1 MTLGYIILRQ
11 ILGSKFLY
19 RRLCPLAMET
29 ADFIADV
36 SKFNR
41 WGESVLE
48 NIQWSSDTK
57 EGTIPKITNEFWT
70 SAQRKA
76 HSLHEIS
83 YRACYKPQLPRFF
96 IERLSKIGDSIYDPF
111 MGRGTTVLEA
121 ALLGRKPLGN
131 DINPLSKVLLEPR
144 FNPPTLLQIEKRLEE
159 LDLSSNKESNDDL
172 LTFFHP
178 DTLRQIIAL
187 KEHCQGDIDSID
199 KWIRMV
205 AINRLTGHSNGFFS
219 VYSMPPNQAVSLES
233 QKRINA
239 KRQQIPPQKDILPR
253 ILAKSKTLLKDWD
266 GKSLSKNPILSCN
279 DAAKSTLADSSI
291 DLVVTSP
298 PFLDVIDYQGDNW
311 LRCWF
316 LGLDSTDIA
325 ISQIKSLDKWQEMI
339 TEVLVELNRVVKPGG
354 YIAFEV
360 GEVRGGKIL
369 MEDLVIPSGV
379 KAGLEP
385 IAVVINAQD
394 FTKTSNTWGVS
405 NQKKGTNTNRII
417 VFRRPEI
424 N

>member
-36 SKFNR
+36 SDFDR
-41 WGESVLE
+41 WGESVIE
-48 NIQWSSDTK
+48 NIQWASDNK
-57 EGTIPKITNEFWT
+57 KGTIPKITNEFWT

-111 MGRGTTVLEA
+111 MGRGTTILEA

-144 FNPPTLLQIEKRLEE
+144 FNPPTLSQIEKRLGE
-159 LDLSSNKESNDDL
+159 LELSSNKESNDDL

-187 KEHCQGDIDSID
+187 KEHCQGDIDFID

-253 ILAKSKTLLKDWD
+253 ILAKSKSLLKDWD
-266 GKSLSKNPILSCN
+266 GQPLSQNPILSCN
-279 DAAKSTLADSSI
+279 DATKSTLADASI

-325 ISQIKSLDKWQEMI
+325 ISQIKDLNKWQEMI
-339 TEVLVELNRVVKPGG
+339 TGVLFELNRVVKPGG
-354 YIAFEV
+354 FIAFEV

-424 N
+424 D

>member
-19 RRLCPLAMET
+19 RRLCPPAMET

-36 SKFNR
+36 SEFNR

-48 NIQWSSDTK
+48 NIQWSSDSK

-111 MGRGTTVLEA
+111 MGRGTTILEA

-144 FNPPTLLQIEKRLEE
+144 FNPPTLSQIEKRLEE
-159 LDLSSNKESNDDL
+159 LDLSSSKESNDDL

-219 VYSMPPNQAVSLES
+219 VYSMPPNQAVSLDS

-239 KRQQIPPQKDILPR
+239 KRQQVPPQKDILPR
-253 ILAKSKTLLKDWD
+253 ILAKSKSLLKDWD
-266 GKSLSKNPILSCN
+266 GKSLSKSPILSCN
-279 DAAKSTLADSSI
+279 DAAKSTLADASI

-325 ISQIKSLDKWQEMI
+325 ISQIKGLDKWQEMI

-354 YIAFEV
+354 FIAFEV

-385 IAVVINAQD
+385 IVVVVNAQD

-424 N
+424 D